1 MERGYQVS
9 SLSHIRALLNH
20 DVGRIESIN
29 TCKTLHHMPFIFKDY
44 GFHYAHLKSFD
55 LKINMREPV
64 EYITWSR
71 AHK

>member
-9 SLSHIRALLNH
+9 SLSHIIALLNH
-20 DVGRIESIN
+20 DVHRMQFISI
-29 TCKTLHHMPFIFKDY
+29 DY
-44 GFHYAHLKSFD
+44 GFHYALLKSFD